1 MRSPFTLPDPL
12 LDRQTLR
19 IPTLTTQR
27 LVLLPPSAD
36 AEDLYVRFYTDEFAS
51 RFYGGPLSAEAAW
64 LRLATDLGS
73 WHLQGFGVW
82 VIQRQREGDL
92 VGVCGFWQG
101 KGWPREL
108 TWWLLPEARG
118 VGFANEASRA
128 AVAHAYSVFRWET
141 VETYMTDANEAA
153 KALVR
158 RLNGSRIGRRGFP
171 DGLERNVYVIPDTSA
186 S

>member
-12 LDRQTLR
+12 ADRQTLQ

-27 LVLLPPSAD
+27 LRLLPPSAD
-36 AEDLYVRFYTDEFAS
+36 TADLYVRFYTDEFAT

-64 LRLATDLGS
+64 LRLAIDLGS

-82 VIQRQREGDL
+82 VIQRQQEGDL
-92 VGVCGFWQG
+92 AGVCGFRQG
-101 KGWPREL
+101 KGLPREL

-118 VGFANEASRA
+118 AGLAHEASRA
-128 AVAHAYSVFRWET
+128 ALAHAYGVFKWET
-141 VETYMTDANEAA
+141 VETCVTDANEAA
-153 KALVR
+153 RALVR

-171 DGLERNVYVIPDTSA
+171 DGLERDVYVIPATSA